1 MTFEELCY
9 RQAKA
14 KMKPVVQVGSLEIKG
29 LSMLQV
35 LLHLTRQMSV
45 EGFVPPLRLVLLKIL
60 ALMGEEPFVD
70 S

>member
-1 MTFEELCY
+1 
-9 RQAKA
+9 
-14 KMKPVVQVGSLEIKG
+14 MKPAVQVDSLEIKG

-60 ALMGEEPFVD
+60 ALMGEELFVD